1 MTIPLHNSTSTPN
14 LGLHIHHQQHPN
26 SNPRTRTPDPST
38 IVIGGARL
46 LRPALTT
53 KPLRRQLSKSP
64 HPHSDADSIGG
75 SSGSVKYED
84 AEGDIL
90 NTDGSLRLK
99 HISSMSALGDGG
111 KGRVGMGKR
120 GGDGR
125 DDGPTGGKSP
135 ESGAAQR
142 PGGGEETTQGPPKK
156 KKKSKMHECEVCG
169 KKFPR

>member
-1 MTIPLHNSTSTPN
+1 M
-14 LGLHIHHQQHPN
+14 
-26 SNPRTRTPDPST
+26 
-38 IVIGGARL
+38 
-46 LRPALTT
+46 
-53 KPLRRQLSKSP
+53 
-64 HPHSDADSIGG
+64 
-75 SSGSVKYED
+75 KYED

-120 GGDGR
+120 GGEGR